1 MTRLLARTALLFGTF
16 AAITPA
22 QAGTVGNGPTAD
34 GLATVTLA
42 WNAVTVN
49 GATLEDAVATVIE
62 VRVPR

>member
-1 MTRLLARTALLFGTF
+1 MTRLLTRTVLLFGTF

-22 QAGTVGNGPTAD
+22 QAGTVGNRPAANSLTMI
-34 GLATVTLA
+34 TLA
-42 WNAVTVN
+42 WSAVAAN